1 MKRKF
6 ESDEQKRKKTS
17 TKTRILVIISTI
29 IIVSLTY
36 NIIFPMTLIGM
47 IWDYDIQSQLDY
59 QNQDGI
65 EKNADEVRFRLTYQ
79 NNDETDM
86 RVERA
91 INVFINSF
99 GHPENHY
106 IVEKTENTTLIEFTW
121 KTYYEKS
128 LLEQRE
134 IQLKEFYDEN

>member
-6 ESDEQKRKKTS
+6 ENNEQKRKKTN
-17 TKTRILVIISTI
+17 TKTRIIIIIGTI
-29 IIVSLTY
+29 IIVSLVY
-36 NIIFPMTLIGM
+36 NIIFPTMLIGM
-47 IWDYDIQSQLDY
+47 IWDYDIRSQLEF
-59 QNQDGI
+59 QNRDGI
-65 EKNADEVRFRLTYQ
+65 EKNADVVKFRLTYE

-91 INVFINSF
+91 VNVYLNLFEGQNT
-99 GHPENHY
+99 Y
-106 IVEKTENTTLIEFTW
+106 IVEKTENQTRIEFTW

-134 IQLKEFYDEN
+134 IQLEEFYDGN

>member
-6 ESDEQKRKKTS
+6 ENDEQKRKKTN
-17 TKTRILVIISTI
+17 TKTRIIIIIGTI
-29 IIVSLTY
+29 IIVSLVY
-36 NIIFPMTLIGM
+36 NIIFPTMLIGM
-47 IWDYDIQSQLDY
+47 IWDYDIRSQLEF
-59 QNQDGI
+59 QNRDGI
-65 EKNADEVRFRLTYQ
+65 EKNADVVKFRLTYE

-91 INVFINSF
+91 VNVYLNLFEGQNT
-99 GHPENHY
+99 Y
-106 IVEKTENTTLIEFTW
+106 IVEKTENQTRIEFTW

-134 IQLKEFYDEN
+134 IQLEEFYDGN

>member
-1 MKRKF
+1 L
-6 ESDEQKRKKTS
+6 E
-17 TKTRILVIISTI
+17 
-29 IIVSLTY
+29 
-36 NIIFPMTLIGM
+36 
-47 IWDYDIQSQLDY
+47 Y

-65 EKNADEVRFRLTYQ
+65 EKNADEVRFRLTYE
-79 NNDETDM
+79 NNDETDI

-91 INVFINSF
+91 VNVYLNLFE
-99 GHPENHY
+99 GQTTY
-106 IVEKTENTTLIEFTW
+106 IVEKTENQTRIEFTW